1 MTRMSADIADTDKS
15 EISTQVSLEDRNMNS
30 EHK

>member
-1 MTRMSADIADTDKS
+1 MICMSADIVDTVKS
-15 EISTQVSLEDRNMNS
+15 EISIQVSLEDRNMDS

>member
-1 MTRMSADIADTDKS
+1 MTCMSADIADTVKS
-15 EISTQVSLEDRNMNS
+15 EISTQVSLEDRKMDT